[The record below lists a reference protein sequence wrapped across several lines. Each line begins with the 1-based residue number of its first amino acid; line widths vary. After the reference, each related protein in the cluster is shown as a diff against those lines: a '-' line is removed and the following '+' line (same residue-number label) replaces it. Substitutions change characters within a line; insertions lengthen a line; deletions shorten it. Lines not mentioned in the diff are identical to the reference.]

1 MDVNILAIGILS
13 LTLLISISL
22 CYKFYNKIV
31 DLEELLYKSKNE
43 LEIAKRDKDNARK
56 DRDNFIAIKVGDK
69 VLHDASLT
77 HTDKATNNVT
87 SFKLLYELEVIEVSR
102 NKLKVKALDYTSND
116 SFPRDPANKQ
126 SLITYMTNK
135 WIDKVE
141 AQPIINTTKLNRAN
155 KIDSLLKK
163 P

>member
-1 MDVNILAIGILS
+1 MDKVPEKLVH
-13 LTLLISISL
+13 IS
-22 CYKFYNKIV
+22 
-31 DLEELLYKSKNE
+31 
-43 LEIAKRDKDNARK
+43 KRDIKKLFRLATEFCQWDEYEK
-56 DRDNFIAIKVGDK
+56 GDKYRDNKTSLGLKEFLEQNLNTKVQ
-69 VLHDASLT
+69 
-77 HTDKATNNVT
+77 
-87 SFKLLYELEVIEVSR
+87 SR

-116 SFPRDPANKQ
+116 AFPRDPANKQ